1 MAVGDALRTRT
12 YRARCRDVFDAA
24 RQPGVDSMLPLLVL
38 DVGVLNDP
46 ALVEQATTID
56 DGRKK

>member
-1 MAVGDALRTRT
+1 
-12 YRARCRDVFDAA
+12 
-24 RQPGVDSMLPLLVL
+24 MLPLLVL